1 MGISCA
7 QVGLALRGGWTV
19 RHSISLPF
27 FVVAMLLVHPVMNR
41 PLPLFRMDL
50 LKSWRIYVGIA
61 LLAVVNLIEI
71 NTPGTRGLSRA

>member
-1 MGISCA
+1 M
-7 QVGLALRGGWTV
+7 
-19 RHSISLPF
+19 RHSISLPI
-27 FVVAMLLVHPVMNR
+27 FVVAMLVVHPVMNQ

-71 NTPGTRGLSRA
+71 GP